1 MASRIFPTVNVSFTL
16 NGNDVQL
23 SNANPNTTLNE
34 WIRSQYGLSG
44 TKKMCGEGGCG
55 CCVVSVLRK
64 DPTIGK
70 DTAISV
76 HSVTV

>member
-1 MASRIFPTVNVSFTL
+1 MASRIFPSANVSFTL
-16 NGNDVQL
+16 NGDDVQL

-34 WIRSQYGLSG
+34 WIRSHYGLSG

-64 DPTIGK
+64 DPTTGK
-70 DTAISV
+70 GTAISL
-76 HSVTV
+76 HSVSY